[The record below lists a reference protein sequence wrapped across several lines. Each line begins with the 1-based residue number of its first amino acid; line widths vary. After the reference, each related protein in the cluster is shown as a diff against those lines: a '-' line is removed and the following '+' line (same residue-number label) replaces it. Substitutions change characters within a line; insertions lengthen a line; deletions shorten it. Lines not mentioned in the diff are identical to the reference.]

1 MSQTKTACENVRP
14 RKFDLLT
21 TDNVCFVVG
30 LSVVLSFDL
39 LGTQRRDAVGEALV
53 SVFVVLF
60 FNQSNESRLLLD
72 IPPLSCF
79 LSNWYLDLRFYRFVI
94 VQKRLSRAKYESS
107 GSKRLQLP
115 RDRRQVPWS
124 PQKFENKR
132 EPIVVRERLLVA
144 IKWLRISPKGE

>member
-1 MSQTKTACENVRP
+1 MVVENLAARQILSQTKTACENVRP

-79 LSNWYLDLRFYRFVI
+79 CPIGILICDFIDL
-94 VQKRLSRAKYESS
+94 
-107 GSKRLQLP
+107 
-115 RDRRQVPWS
+115 
-124 PQKFENKR
+124 
-132 EPIVVRERLLVA
+132 
-144 IKWLRISPKGE
+144 